1 MVSLLWRAN
10 EKYFFSST
18 TDYFYIDNDIIS
30 IMNKID
36 WFYDFD

>member
-18 TDYFYIDNDIIS
+18 TDYFYIDIIS